1 MLKKIAVILQP
12 PVALFEFGVLA
23 EVFGVDRSSDGV
35 PKFEF
40 VVCAENPSEPLAAGP
55 GAFVVATNTLDAAAD
70 ADLVAVP
77 SSSLTAA
84 PSDAVMNALR
94 DADRRGAYVM
104 SLCSGAFALAAAGLL
119 EDRTVAT
126 HWRYAERLAREYPAM
141 RVDSDILYAQ
151 DGTIVSSAGTAAGI
165 DACLHIVRTELGS
178 AVANRIARRMVV
190 APHRDG
196 GQKQFIERPVVGRSD
211 QSLQPTLD
219 WITENIAHTITVAAM
234 ARVAGV
240 AERTLTRR
248 FKAEVGCA
256 PHTWLTRQRVARVQE
271 LLEDTRLS
279 VEGVA
284 AESGFGAAPLLRH
297 HFTRLVGITPTEYRR
312 RFVDRSEEFSRL

>member
-12 PVALFEFGVLA
+12 PVAVFEFGVLT
-23 EVFGVDRSSDGV
+23 EVFGIDRSADGV
-35 PKFEF
+35 PKFEY
-40 VVCAENPSEPLAAGP
+40 VVCAENPGEPLAAGP
-55 GAFVVATNTLDAAAD
+55 GTFVIATNTLDAAAG

-84 PSDAVMNALR
+84 PSEAVLSALR

-119 EDRTVAT
+119 TDRTVAT
-126 HWRYAERLAREYPAM
+126 HWRYAARLAREYPEA
-141 RVDSDILYAQ
+141 RVDPDILYSQ
-151 DGTIVSSAGTAAGI
+151 DGMIVSSAGTAAGI
-165 DACLHIVRTELGS
+165 DACLHVVRTELGT
-178 AVANRIARRMVV
+178 AVASRIARRMVV

-196 GQKQFIERPVVGRSD
+196 GQKQFIERPAVARSE

-219 WITENIAHTITVAAM
+219 WITENIKHTITVAAM

-248 FKAEVGCA
+248 FMAEVGCA
-256 PHTWLTRQRVARVQE
+256 PHSWLTRQRVTRVQE

-279 VEGVA
+279 VEDVA

-297 HFTRLVGITPTEYRR
+297 HFTRMIGITPTEYRR
-312 RFVDRSEEFSRL
+312 WFVHRRDVE

>member
-12 PVALFEFGVLA
+12 PVALFEFGVLT
-23 EVFGVDRSSDGV
+23 EVFGVDRSADGV
-35 PKFEF
+35 PKFEY
-40 VVCAENPSEPLAAGP
+40 VVCAENPNEPLAAGP
-55 GAFVVATNTLDAAAD
+55 GSFVVATMTLDAAAD

-77 SSSLTAA
+77 SSSLTAT
-84 PSDAVMNALR
+84 PSEAVMSALR

-119 EDRTVAT
+119 DDRTVAT
-126 HWRYAERLAREYPAM
+126 HWRYADRLARDYPAV

-190 APHRDG
+190 SPHRDG
-196 GQKQFIERPVVGRSD
+196 GQKQFIERPVAGRSE

-248 FKAEVGCA
+248 FMAEVGCA
-256 PHTWLTRQRVARVQE
+256 PHTWLTQQRVARARE
-271 LLEDTRLS
+271 LLDDTRLS
-279 VEGVA
+279 VEDVA

-312 RFVDRSEEFSRL
+312 RFVDRRDVR